1 MPADHPDRAASPVA
15 PSSPG
20 LSVDPQGRGTFAVA
34 APRAEAVDLCVRHGG
49 TERRQRLRHVEGGL
63 HWDHVTGMLP
73 GTLYGLRAHGPWDP
87 GGGQYFTPKRVLQD
101 PWARGVSHSSSLL
114 SSFFPFEVDAMLD
127 RTEEQPP
134 ASTVDNS
141 QDAVWSVVVGDTF
154 DWQGDLRPIVD
165 WESTVLYEMHVKG
178 FTQRHP
184 DVPLEQRGTYAGL
197 AHPAVTGYLQEL
209 GVTSVELLPIH
220 AAMDEPHLTRLG
232 LTNYWGYSTMSY
244 FAPEPSLA
252 TPAAQRAGA
261 QAVLDEVKSMVRA
274 LHAAG
279 LEVILDVVYNHTA
292 EGGAGGPS
300 LSLRGLDNLEYYW
313 MDHGTFQDV
322 TGTGGT
328 LDPRSVHVMDL
339 VLASLRHWVEEVHV
353 DGFRFDLAATL
364 GRDDRG
370 FRADHPLLRAI
381 AADPVL
387 RGVKLIAEPWD
398 IGTDGWQTGGFPA
411 PFAEWNDAFRDQVR
425 AFWLSDRAHRQRTGD
440 DAVGGIRDLAT
451 RLSGSSD
458 LLTRNDPPDLPAGRS
473 LRSPW
478 ASINY
483 LTAHDGFT
491 LQDLTV
497 YERKRNEANGED
509 NRDGTADNRSWNHG
523 HEGEV
528 PGSAVD
534 DGSTDDENRD
544 ENRDDGNTEIS
555 TSPGAIEELRRRT
568 SRSMLATLLLASGTP
583 MLTAGDEI
591 GRTQQGN
598 NNAYCQDNE
607 ISWVDWSLDGRAREL
622 RESVSR
628 ILALRGEHPQ
638 LRAPH
643 FLRPADPDRLDAG
656 QVAWFGADG
665 DPLDHEAW
673 MDPSRH
679 LLAMLRP
686 ASRGRSGAEHLLV
699 ILSTEPD
706 DVRVELPRAPWPQG
720 SARVLLDTAL
730 ERQDDLPAGPV
741 LDRTVTVRSGSVV
754 VLGIAAAG
762 PEQASERLS

>member
-1 MPADHPDRAASPVA
+1 VPADHPDRAATPAA

-20 LSVDPQGRGTFAVA
+20 LSVDAAGRGTFAVA

-63 HWDHVTGMLP
+63 HWDHVTGMVP
-73 GTLYGLRAHGPWDP
+73 GTQYGLRAHGPWDP
-87 GGGQYFTPKRVLQD
+87 AGGQFFTPARLLQD

-114 SSFFPFEVDAMLD
+114 SSFFPVEVDAMLD
-127 RTEEQPP
+127 RLGEDPLP
-134 ASTVDNS
+134 SSTDNS
-141 QDAVWSVVVGDTF
+141 QEAVWSVVVGDAF
-154 DWQGDLRPIVD
+154 DWRDDLRPIVD
-165 WESTVLYEMHVKG
+165 WDATVLYEAHVKG
-178 FTQRHP
+178 VTRRHP
-184 DVPLEQRGTYAGL
+184 DVPPEQRGTYAGL
-197 AHPAVTGYLQEL
+197 AHPAVTTYLQEL

-220 AAMDEPHLTRLG
+220 AAMDEAHLTRLG

-252 TPAAQRAGA
+252 TAAAQRAGA
-261 QAVLDEVKSMVRA
+261 QAVLDEVRTMVRA

-339 VLASLRHWVEEVHV
+339 VLASLRHWVQEVHV

-381 AADPVL
+381 ATDPVL
-387 RGVKLIAEPWD
+387 REVKLIAEPWD
-398 IGTDGWQTGGFPA
+398 VGTDGWQTGGFPA
-411 PFAEWNDAFRDQVR
+411 PFAEWNDAFRDDVR
-425 AFWLSDRAHRQRTGD
+425 AFWLSDRAHRERTGD

-458 LLTRNDPPDLPAGRS
+458 LLTRNDPPALPEGRS

-483 LTAHDGFT
+483 VTAHDGFT
-491 LQDLTV
+491 LRDLTV
-497 YERKRNEANGED
+497 YDRKRNEANGED
-509 NRDGTADNRSWNHG
+509 NRDGTSDNRSWNHG
-523 HEGEV
+523 HEGE
-528 PGSAVD
+528 
-534 DGSTDDENRD
+534 
-544 ENRDDGNTEIS
+544 I
-555 TSPGAIEELRRRT
+555 PGAAVPDGMEELRRRT
-568 SRSMLATLLLASGTP
+568 ARSMLATLLLASGTP

-607 ISWVDWSLDGRAREL
+607 ISWVDWSLDDQALEL

-628 ILALRGEHPQ
+628 VLDLRGEHPQ

-643 FLRPADPDRLDAG
+643 FLRPADPEHLDAD
-656 QVAWFGADG
+656 QVAWFGAEG
-665 DPLDHEAW
+665 DPLDHGSW

-686 ASRGRSGAEHLLV
+686 AIRGRGGAEHLLV
-699 ILSTEPD
+699 ILSTD
-706 DVRVELPRAPWPQG
+706 SGDVPVRMPGAPWPQG
-720 SARVLLDTAL
+720 TTRVLLDTAL
-730 ERQDDLPAGPV
+730 ERQDDLPTSPV
-741 LDRTVTVRSGSVV
+741 LERTVTVRSGSVV
-754 VLGIAAAG
+754 VLGIAADG
-762 PEQASERLS
+762 PEEPSERLS